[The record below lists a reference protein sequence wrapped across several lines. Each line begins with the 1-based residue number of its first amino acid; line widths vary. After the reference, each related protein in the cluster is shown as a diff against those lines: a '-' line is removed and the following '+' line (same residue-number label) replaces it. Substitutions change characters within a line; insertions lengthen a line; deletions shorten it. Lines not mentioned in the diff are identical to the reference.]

1 MGALKI
7 WHLAICLLP
16 FLLVVGAVLAV
27 RMTRRR

>member
-16 FLLVVGAVLAV
+16 FLLVVGTVWVIRA
-27 RMTRRR
+27 TRRR

>member
-16 FLLVVGAVLAV
+16 FLLVVGAVWAIRV
-27 RMTRRR
+27 ARRR